1 MLELLLLIALAILIA
16 VIWKPV
22 SKIVFGALDGHAAK
36 VRAELDEA
44 KRLREQAQTM
54 LAEHQRK
61 LEGGEDHAKTIVEH
75 AREEAERQS
84 ERHRAELAATL
95 ERRTQQA
102 VDRIAQAETRAL
114 SEVRAHA
121 ATLVVRTTERL
132 LREQLNE
139 QHAQTLLEGAIE
151 EVGKK
156 LA

>member
-1 MLELLLLIALAILIA
+1 MLELLLLIALVILFA
-16 VIWKPV
+16 VIWKPL
-22 SKIVFGALDGHAAK
+22 SKTVLGALDGHAAK

-44 KRLREQAQTM
+44 KRLREEAQTM

-61 LEGGEDHAKTIVEH
+61 LEGGEDHAKTIVGH

-102 VDRIAQAETRAL
+102 LDRIAQAETRAL
-114 SEVRAHA
+114 SEVRGHA
-121 ATLVVRTTERL
+121 ANLVVRTTERL
-132 LREQLNE
+132 LRDQLDE
-139 QHAQTLLEGAIE
+139 QHAQALLDDAIE
-151 EVGKK
+151 DVGNK